1 MWQILGR
8 GAFSKF
14 WHSNHKELINRVWGC
29 EDSQG
34 LTSLM
39 RSHYYVQMLIFVE
52 LKSSN
57 CYHALA
63 FLILGFKASLGTMAA
78 PECTL
83 LPRLFPLDET
93 HLDVMRGLILKKIS
107 TSASTRRARRSNT
120 TTFVRIHGS
129 SYLLWQGLDSKLSYE
144 ATPLRSVWRRSCV
157 AYDVARIESN
167 AWSISGMWR
176 LTIWKQ
182 NKTLVKLRLGPLLA
196 LEQDKVARWKSL
208 VLHFEVA
215 MKAPG
220 RKYQFFSTTSLIC
233 SLKSQMFH
241 AGWM

>member
-1 MWQILGR
+1 
-8 GAFSKF
+8 
-14 WHSNHKELINRVWGC
+14 
-29 EDSQG
+29 
-34 LTSLM
+34 M

-83 LPRLFPLDET
+83 LPRLLPLDET

-120 TTFVRIHGS
+120 TMFVRIHGS

-144 ATPLRSVWRRSCV
+144 ATPLRSV
-157 AYDVARIESN
+157 
-167 AWSISGMWR
+167 
-176 LTIWKQ
+176 
-182 NKTLVKLRLGPLLA
+182 
-196 LEQDKVARWKSL
+196 
-208 VLHFEVA
+208 
-215 MKAPG
+215 
-220 RKYQFFSTTSLIC
+220 
-233 SLKSQMFH
+233 
-241 AGWM
+241 